1 MTFGGQP
8 MIFKRAVARLRAQDW
23 VAITIELAIVIIG
36 VFIGTQVSNW
46 NAERLDRRQTQVM
59 LMRLKPELHNIL
71 AIYSAAR
78 DYYALT
84 RRYASTAFDGWQG
97 DPWVSDEDFVIAAY
111 QASQI
116 YATATNNS
124 TWATI
129 FGADRLRTIDDPV
142 VRDNLSFLMYADTR
156 PISNQT
162 METPYR
168 VNVRRVIP
176 VEIQDVIRAKCG
188 DVRPPDNPQL
198 FSLPERCDLDISR
211 SAAAA
216 AAKTLRAHPELI
228 DDLRWH
234 VAAAASYVNNI
245 TAFEIKT
252 KTLASRIEAVD

>member
-1 MTFGGQP
+1 

-23 VAITIELAIVIIG
+23 VAITIELLIVIIG
-36 VFIGTQVSNW
+36 VFLGTQVANW
-46 NAERLDRRQTQVM
+46 NADRLDRRQTQIM

-71 AIYSAAR
+71 AIYAAAR

-84 RRYASTAFDGWQG
+84 RRYATTAFAGWQG
-97 DPWVSDEDFVIAAY
+97 DRNVSDENFVIAAY

-142 VRDNLSFLMYADTR
+142 IRNNLSFLMYADTR
-156 PISNQT
+156 PISNET

-176 VEIQDVIRAKCG
+176 VEIQDAIRAKCG
-188 DVRPPDNPQL
+188 DIRPPDNPQL
-198 FSLPERCDLDISR
+198 FSLPKRCDVDLAPE
-211 SAAAA
+211 AAAM
-216 AAKTLRAHPELI
+216 AAKRLRAHPELV

-234 VAAAASYVNNI
+234 TAAAASYLNNV
-245 TAFEIKT
+245 TAFEMKT
-252 KTLASRIEAVD
+252 RTLANRIEALD